1 MLGSV
6 QAPSAHQDSGSAATS
21 VLCPTSGQR
30 FATDAFG
37 AALDQRQPLIVVYGD
52 SGSGKTTLLNCVLD
66 TVDPQEFA
74 VLAFSATSGEFSSPP
89 SFDNV
94 LEAMCRRLDAPQS
107 GKQRPKTLSA
117 LSETVGALMDAGKTL
132 ILAIDHADF
141 LADTVIT
148 DVARLAEHLDM
159 PPNRLVR
166 VFVGSMEL
174 ASRIDSAL
182 RGLGIDQRPAEV
194 RLSQP
199 SAEEVAALLAYEDS
213 AQFGGPMLTPGAIDR
228 INAYAKSNL
237 HWAVPMADAARA
249 LAENEGM
256 PEVTPE
262 LVRSAFHDI
271 WSPERT
277 VSAESDLREQGPAFA
292 GNLGTREPT
301 RPRDQR
307 AKTNPAAA
315 SKPAWQ
321 FWIERLTPVLAV
333 LLFII
338 ASVPLVLK
346 DELIEQEDVDFRD
359 IVGGTGDA
367 QPAEPS
373 DSGQDWQQERSQ
385 SPGDDT
391 GGQMTAPAS
400 GKWIQQ
406 R

>member
-1 MLGSV
+1 MTEVST
-6 QAPSAHQDSGSAATS
+6 DSPAVEARNLRKVYRQGRLE
-21 VLCPTSGQR
+21 VP
-30 FATDAFG
+30 
-37 AALDQRQPLIVVYGD
+37 ALDGIDLLVKPGEFTVLAGP
-52 SGSGKTTLLNCVLD
+52 SGSGKTTLLNCVLGS
-66 TVDPQEFA
+66 VDPEEFS
-74 VLAFSATSGEFSSPP
+74 VLAVSATSGEFSSPP

-107 GKQRPKTLSA
+107 AKQRPKTLAA
-117 LSETVGALMDAGKTL
+117 LSTTVGELMDTGKTL

-373 DSGQDWQQERSQ
+373 DSGQDWEQERSQ
-385 SPGDDT
+385 SGGDDT